1 MNLKKNLSRRKF
13 LAASAAGFFAPTI
26 IPSSALGLG
35 DRPAPS
41 NRINVACLGFGTI
54 AHVTVTGFL
63 RDNRVQIVA
72 MADPNRRSGNYGY
85 QGEKEGGRLVGMEIV
100 NDYYAAAEGR
110 IHYRGC
116 RAYEDFRDLLDN
128 EDVDAVNIST
138 PDHWHAVMAIY
149 CANRKKHIYGQK
161 PLSVTVDEGRR
172 MARAVQRNRVT
183 WQTGSQQRSEAY
195 FREAVEFVRNERI
208 GKLQTIRVGLPGGHS
223 DWNQMADRKDPEP
236 VPEGLNYDLWE
247 GPAPH
252 RDYRPALLPLNWRHN
267 FDYSGGMITDWG
279 AHHVDISQWAMG
291 MDHSGPVRIENIKAE
306 LPDSSAIYNT
316 APKYHFECVYAN
328 GVRMIVTD
336 TTENPQGILFE
347 GEGDKSIFVKRG
359 EIKMN
364 PFELRRERIQDSEIR
379 VYKSTNHIG
388 NFIDCIESRKPT
400 AAPIEASHRSISIC
414 HLANIAI
421 RLGRDS
427 LDWDPKRER
436 VLNDDAAND
445 MLSRPIR
452 GGWKLR

>member
-1 MNLKKNLSRRKF
+1 MSSMRRQK
-13 LAASAAGFFAPTI
+13 AGT
-26 IPSSALGLG
+26 
-35 DRPAPS
+35 
-41 NRINVACLGFGTI
+41 
-54 AHVTVTGFL
+54 
-63 RDNRVQIVA
+63 
-72 MADPNRRSGNYGY
+72 
-85 QGEKEGGRLVGMEIV
+85 
-100 NDYYAAAEGR
+100 
-110 IHYRGC
+110 HYRGC

-138 PDHWHAVMAIY
+138 PDHWHAVMAVY
-149 CANRKKHIYGQK
+149 CANRKKHVYGQK
-161 PLSVTVDEGRR
+161 PLAVTVDEGRK
-172 MARAVQRNRVT
+172 MVQAVNRNKIT
-183 WQTGSQQRSEAY
+183 WQTGSQQRSESY

-208 GKLQTIRVGLPGGHS
+208 GKLKTIQIGLPGGHS
-223 DWNQMADRKDPEP
+223 DWNQMSDRQAAEP
-236 VPEGLNYDLWE
+236 VPDGLNYDLWE

-279 AHHVDISQWAMG
+279 AHHVDIAQWAMS
-291 MDHSGPVRIENIKAE
+291 MDESGPIRIDNIKAE
-306 LPDSSAIYNT
+306 LPESSAIYNT
-316 APKYHFECVYAN
+316 TPRFHFECTYAN
-328 GVRMIVTD
+328 GVKMIVTD
-336 TTENPQGILFE
+336 TSENTQGILFE

-364 PFELRRERIQDSEIR
+364 PYELRRERIQDSEIR
-379 VYKSTNHIG
+379 VYKSTNHIADFLDG
-388 NFIDCIESRKPT
+388 IKTGKRT

-436 VLNDDAAND
+436 VINDDAANK